1 MNQIRTI
8 FYQLFSTVS
17 CNILGECCWL
27 SKSWTAGLSGFCLPV
42 AGAKVVQAPR
52 ASVFC
57 SCQRTRRCHGK
68 QQTYCDD
75 LVMHADM
82 GVCQTDLSCLGNPHS
97 SSQPTMS
104 GQEPKYTLAFIEA
117 KLSICRSAGRCEVVL
132 FLVVIMG
139 ICYSCGFS
147 CGCKCSAFP
156 VESQVVY
163 HRVLGSYNLR
173 FLLHPD

>member
-1 MNQIRTI
+1 
-8 FYQLFSTVS
+8 
-17 CNILGECCWL
+17 
-27 SKSWTAGLSGFCLPV
+27 
-42 AGAKVVQAPR
+42 
-52 ASVFC
+52 
-57 SCQRTRRCHGK
+57 
-68 QQTYCDD
+68 
-75 LVMHADM
+75 
-82 GVCQTDLSCLGNPHS
+82 
-97 SSQPTMS
+97 MS

-173 FLLHPD
+173 FLLHPDWKDKLQVKSQGHGGMIWKYNDMGSAALHWMIPSLWTQAALDKNGVIHGGGFTHLGSSAPPQLLSQFPSSKGKGEKKKMKRAHGLR